1 MVLKFRHDR
10 NLFAYHV
17 PAAACLT
24 TYWEYTLMSEE
35 KIGNR
40 NLVIL
45 GALIVQ
51 VCLGTIYAWS
61 FFQTALN
68 GINPTTKM
76 QDIGIYLWPSLY
88 SQLPFAAGLASFAL
102 FMIFAGRWQDR
113 VGPRKVATLGG
124 ILLGVGY
131 ILASFVDIIAP
142 TDGLLATTDDA
153 LLGTIYLVITYG
165 IIGGAG
171 IGFAYVCPI
180 AALVKW
186 FPDKKGTI
194 TGIAVAGFGAGAL
207 VFGYVEEFLLGL
219 FDAPTVASIGT
230 VFLTLGIAYLV
241 LVVIGSQL
249 LVNPPE
255 GWLPEGF
262 TPAPATADGKG
273 LDIMPG
279 DMIKT
284 SSFWLLWLTFVFAAT
299 AGLMTLGNV
308 KSASLAI
315 DPATIAVVTVGVMSL
330 LNAAGRIVW
339 GAVSDKLGRENTM
352 ALMFTVLA
360 FGMFLFAWVSTISVS
375 WTAVMA
381 IASLIGFCFGGNFAL
396 FPSATADFFGTKNV
410 GKNYGVMFTAY
421 GIAGITGA
429 FVAGPIVDA
438 TGSYFMAFIVTG
450 ILAIIAVLFTLVLRS
465 RRTAE

>member
-1 MVLKFRHDR
+1 
-10 NLFAYHV
+10 
-17 PAAACLT
+17 
-24 TYWEYTLMSEE
+24 MSDQ

-45 GALIVQ
+45 GAIIVQ
-51 VCLGTIYAWS
+51 LCLGSIYAWS

-68 GINPTTKM
+68 GGTALV
-76 QDIGIYLWPSLY
+76 GVYLWPSLF

-113 VGPRKVATLGG
+113 VGPKKVATVGG
-124 ILLGVGY
+124 ILLGAGY
-131 ILASFVDIIAP
+131 ILAFFVDAVAG
-142 TDGLLATTDDA
+142 TDAI
-153 LLGTIYLVITYG
+153 LGTIYLIITYG

-186 FPDKKGTI
+186 FPDKKGAI

-207 VFGYVEEFLLGL
+207 VFGYVEEYLLNL
-219 FDAPTVASIGT
+219 FDVPNTPQIGYPML
-230 VFLTLGIAYLV
+230 VLGIVYLI
-241 LVVIGSQL
+241 LVVLGSQL
-249 LVNPPE
+249 LTNPPD
-255 GWLPEGF
+255 GWLPAGY
-262 TPAPATADGKG
+262 TPPPTTADGAG
-273 LDIMPG
+273 TGVMPSE
-279 DMIKT
+279 MIRT
-284 SSFWLLWLTFVFAAT
+284 STFWLLWLMFVFAAT

-315 DPATIAVVTVGVMSL
+315 DPLTDAVVIVGVMSL

-339 GAVSDKLGRENTM
+339 GATSDRLGRENTM
-352 ALMFTVLA
+352 VL
-360 FGMFLFAWVSTISVS
+360 MFLFLAIGMFAFAWMSTIAIS
-375 WTAVMA
+375 WIAVMG

-396 FPSATADFFGTKNV
+396 FPSATADFFGSKNV

-429 FVAGPIVDA
+429 LVAGPIVDA

-450 ILAIIAVLFTLVLRS
+450 VLAIIAILFTLVLKSKRK
-465 RRTAE
+465 A

>member
-1 MVLKFRHDR
+1 
-10 NLFAYHV
+10 
-17 PAAACLT
+17 
-24 TYWEYTLMSEE
+24 MSDE

-51 VCLGTIYAWS
+51 LCLGSIYAWS
-61 FFQTALN
+61 FFQTALRDAT
-68 GINPTTKM
+68 GAYI
-76 QDIGIYLWPSLY
+76 WPSLY
-88 SQLPFAAGLASFAL
+88 TQLPFAAGLASFAL

-113 VGPRKVATLGG
+113 VGPRKVATVGG
-124 ILLGVGY
+124 ILLGIGY
-131 ILASFVDIIAP
+131 ISAYFVDMV
-142 TDGLLATTDDA
+142 TGGDA
-153 LLGTIYLVITYG
+153 FLGTVYLVITYG

-207 VFGYVEEFLLGL
+207 VFGYLEQYL
-219 FDAPTVASIGT
+219 
-230 VFLTLGIAYLV
+230 LTLYNVPSTLNIGMPMLVLGVIYLV
-241 LVVIGSQL
+241 LVILGAQVL
-249 LVNPPE
+249 TNPPE
-255 GWLPEGF
+255 GWLPAGY
-262 TPAPATADGKG
+262 TPPTTTADGKG
-273 LDIMPG
+273 KDIMPG
-279 DMIKT
+279 SMIRT
-284 SSFWLLWLTFVFAAT
+284 STFWLLWLMFVFAAT

-308 KSASLAI
+308 KTAALLI
-315 DPATIAVVTVGVMSL
+315 DPAADAVILVGVMSL

-339 GAVSDKLGRENTM
+339 GATSDKIGRENTM
-352 ALMFTVLA
+352 ILMFITLA
-360 FGMFLFAWVSTISVS
+360 IGMFAFAWMSTIAIS
-375 WTAVMA
+375 WYAVMA

-438 TGSYFMAFIVTG
+438 TGSYFMAFVVTG
-450 ILAIIAVLFTLVLRS
+450 VLAIIAVLFTFVLKSKRKN
-465 RRTAE
+465 A

>member
-1 MVLKFRHDR
+1 M
-10 NLFAYHV
+10 
-17 PAAACLT
+17 T
-24 TYWEYTLMSEE
+24 EE
-35 KIGNR
+35 NVGNR
-40 NLVIL
+40 YLVIV
-45 GALIVQ
+45 GAIIVQ
-51 VCLGTIYAWS
+51 LCLGSIYAWS

-68 GINPTTKM
+68 GGT
-76 QDIGIYLWPSLY
+76 DAIGIYLWPSFY

-113 VGPRKVATLGG
+113 VGPRKVATVGG
-124 ILLGVGY
+124 VLLGLGY
-131 ILASFVDIIAP
+131 ILAWLVDIVAG
-142 TDGLLATTDDA
+142 TDAIV
-153 LLGTIYLVITYG
+153 GTVWLIVTYG

-186 FPDKKGTI
+186 FPDKKGAI

-207 VFGYVEEFLLGL
+207 VFGYVEQYLLAFFDVPTTAAVGQPFL
-219 FDAPTVASIGT
+219 I
-230 VFLTLGIAYLV
+230 LGIVYLV
-241 LVVIGSQL
+241 LVVLGAQVL
-249 LVNPPE
+249 TNPPE

-262 TPAPATADGKG
+262 TPLPATADGKG
-273 LDIMPG
+273 LDILPSQ
-279 DMIKT
+279 MIRT
-284 SSFWLLWLTFVFAAT
+284 STFWLLWLMFVFAAT

-308 KSASLAI
+308 KTAALAI
-315 DPATIAVVTVGVMSL
+315 DAAADAVIIVGVMSL

-352 ALMFTVLA
+352 ILMFFILA
-360 FGMFLFAWVSTISVS
+360 LGMFTFAWMSTIAIS
-375 WTAVMA
+375 WIAVMG

-396 FPSATADFFGTKNV
+396 FPSATADFFGSKNV

-438 TGSYFMAFIVTG
+438 TGSYFMAFLVTG
-450 ILAIIAVLFTLVLRS
+450 ALAIIAVVFTVVLKSMRK
-465 RRTAE
+465 TA

>member
-1 MVLKFRHDR
+1 
-10 NLFAYHV
+10 
-17 PAAACLT
+17 
-24 TYWEYTLMSEE
+24 MSDE

-51 VCLGTIYAWS
+51 LCLGSIYAWS

-68 GINPTTKM
+68 GGTSA
-76 QDIGIYLWPSLY
+76 IGVYLWPSLY

-113 VGPRKVATLGG
+113 VGPRKVATVGG

-131 ILASFVDIIAP
+131 ISAFFVDQVAG
-142 TDGLLATTDDA
+142 TDAF
-153 LLGTIYLVITYG
+153 LGTIYLIITYG

-207 VFGYVEEFLLGL
+207 VFGYVEQYLLNL
-219 FDAPTVASIGT
+219 FDVPATANIGMPML
-230 VFLTLGIAYLV
+230 VLGIVYLI
-241 LVVIGSQL
+241 LVVIGSQFL
-249 LVNPPE
+249 TNPPE
-255 GWLPEGF
+255 GWLPQGY
-262 TPAPATADGKG
+262 TPPSTISDGSG
-273 LDIMPG
+273 TGMMPSE
-279 DMIKT
+279 MIRT
-284 SSFWLLWLTFVFAAT
+284 STFWLLWLMFVFAAT
-299 AGLMTLGNV
+299 AGLMTIGNV
-308 KSASLAI
+308 KSAAIAI
-315 DPATIAVVTVGVMSL
+315 DPVGATALSALIIGVMSL
-330 LNAAGRIVW
+330 FNAAGRIVW
-339 GAVSDKLGRENTM
+339 GAVSDRIGRELTM
-352 ALMFTVLA
+352 ISMFFVLA
-360 FGMFLFAWVSTISVS
+360 IAMFLFAMLPEATNVVLDAQDIPISADTVVT
-375 WTAVMA
+375 WPVVTAV
-381 IASLIGFCFGGNFAL
+381 ASLVGFCFGGNFAL
-396 FPSATADFFGTKNV
+396 FPSATADFFGSKNV

-429 FVAGPIVDA
+429 FVAGPIVQA

-450 ILAIIAVLFTLVLRS
+450 VLAIIAVLFTLVLRS
-465 RRTAE
+465 KRRS

>member
-1 MVLKFRHDR
+1 
-10 NLFAYHV
+10 
-17 PAAACLT
+17 
-24 TYWEYTLMSEE
+24 MSDE

-51 VCLGTIYAWS
+51 LCLGSIYAWS
-61 FFQTALN
+61 FFQTALRE
-68 GINPTTKM
+68 GAYT
-76 QDIGIYLWPSLY
+76 WPSLY
-88 SQLPFAAGLASFAL
+88 TQLPFAAGLASFAL

-113 VGPRKVATLGG
+113 VGPRKVATVGG
-124 ILLGVGY
+124 VLLGIGY
-131 ILASFVDIIAP
+131 ISAFFVDIVA
-142 TDGLLATTDDA
+142 GGNA
-153 LLGTIYLVITYG
+153 LYGTIYLIITYG

-207 VFGYVEEFLLGL
+207 VFGYVEQFLLNL
-219 FDAPTVASIGT
+219 YNVPTTLSIGMPM
-230 VFLTLGIAYLV
+230 LILGAIYLV
-241 LVVIGSQL
+241 LVVLGSQL
-249 LVNPPE
+249 LINPPE
-255 GWLPEGF
+255 GWLPEGY
-262 TPAPATADGKG
+262 TPPPTIADGTG
-273 LDIMPG
+273 SGMMPG
-279 DMIKT
+279 EMIRT
-284 SSFWLLWLTFVFAAT
+284 SSFWLLWLMFVFAAT

-308 KSASLAI
+308 KSAALAI
-315 DPATIAVVTVGVMSL
+315 DATADAVVIVGVMSL

-339 GAVSDKLGRENTM
+339 GATSDKLGRENTM
-352 ALMFTVLA
+352 ILMFLVLSI
-360 FGMFLFAWVSTISVS
+360 GMFAFAWMSTIAIS
-375 WTAVMA
+375 WLAVMG

-396 FPSATADFFGTKNV
+396 FPSATADFFGSKNV

-429 FVAGPIVDA
+429 FVAGPIVDFFGA
-438 TGSYFMAFIVTG
+438 YFWAFVITG

-465 RRTAE
+465 KRS

>member
-1 MVLKFRHDR
+1 
-10 NLFAYHV
+10 
-17 PAAACLT
+17 
-24 TYWEYTLMSEE
+24 MSDE

-51 VCLGTIYAWS
+51 LCLGSIYAWS
-61 FFQTALN
+61 FFQTALRE
-68 GINPTTKM
+68 GVYT
-76 QDIGIYLWPSLY
+76 YPSLY
-88 SQLPFAAGLASFAL
+88 TQLPFAAGLASFAL

-113 VGPRKVATLGG
+113 VGPKKVATVGG
-124 ILLGVGY
+124 VLLGVGY
-131 ILASFVDIIAP
+131 ISAFFVDMVAGGDVLI
-142 TDGLLATTDDA
+142 
-153 LLGTIYLVITYG
+153 GTIYLIITYG

-207 VFGYVEEFLLGL
+207 VFGYVEQFLLTL
-219 FDAPTVASIGT
+219 YNVPTTANIGMPM
-230 VFLTLGIAYLV
+230 LILGAVYLV
-241 LVVIGSQL
+241 LVVLGAQL
-249 LVNPPE
+249 LTNPPE
-255 GWLPEGF
+255 GWLPAGF
-262 TPAPATADGKG
+262 TPSTTTADGAG
-273 LDIMPG
+273 TGMMPG
-279 DMIKT
+279 QMIRT
-284 SSFWLLWLTFVFAAT
+284 STFWLLWIMFVLAAT

-308 KSASLAI
+308 KSAALAI
-315 DPATIAVVTVGVMSL
+315 DPLTDAVVIVGVMSL

-339 GAVSDKLGRENTM
+339 GATSDKLGRENTM
-352 ALMFTVLA
+352 ILMFLTLA
-360 FGMFLFAWVSTISVS
+360 IGMFAFAWMSTIAIS
-375 WTAVMA
+375 WIAVMA

-396 FPSATADFFGTKNV
+396 FPSATADFFGSKNV

-438 TGSYFMAFIVTG
+438 TGSYFMAFVVTG
-450 ILAIIAVLFTLVLRS
+450 VLAILAVLFTLVLKSKRK
-465 RRTAE
+465 

>member
-1 MVLKFRHDR
+1 
-10 NLFAYHV
+10 
-17 PAAACLT
+17 
-24 TYWEYTLMSEE
+24 MSES
-35 KIGNR
+35 IGNR
-40 NLVIL
+40 YLVII
-45 GALIVQ
+45 GALLVQ
-51 VCLGTIYAWS
+51 LCLGSIYAWS

-68 GINPTTKM
+68 GGTAAV
-76 QDIGIYLWPSLY
+76 GIYLWPSLY

-113 VGPRKVATLGG
+113 VGPRKVATVGG
-124 ILLGVGY
+124 ILLGLGY
-131 ILASFVDIIAP
+131 ILAWLTDIIAG
-142 TDGLLATTDDA
+142 TDAVI
-153 LLGTIYLVITYG
+153 GTVWLIISYG
-165 IIGGAG
+165 IVGGAG

-186 FPDKKGTI
+186 FPDKKGAI

-207 VFGYVEEFLLGL
+207 VFGYVEQFLLDFYNVPATAQVGQ
-219 FDAPTVASIGT
+219 P
-230 VFLTLGIAYLV
+230 FLILGIIYLV
-241 LVVIGSQL
+241 LVVLGSQM

-262 TPAPATADGKG
+262 TPPPATADGAG
-273 LDIMPG
+273 TGMMPG
-279 DMIKT
+279 EMIRT
-284 SSFWLLWLTFVFAAT
+284 STFWLLWLMFVFAAT

-315 DPATIAVVTVGVMSL
+315 DPLTDAVVIVGVMSL

-352 ALMFTVLA
+352 ILMFLILSL
-360 FGMFLFAWVSTISVS
+360 GMFAFAWMSTISIS
-375 WTAVMA
+375 WIAVMG

-396 FPSATADFFGTKNV
+396 FPSATADFFGSKNV

-429 FVAGPIVDA
+429 FVAGPIVQA
-438 TGSYFMAFIVTG
+438 TGSYFLAFVVTG
-450 ILAIIAVLFTLVLRS
+450 ILAIIAVVFTFILKM
-465 RRTAE
+465 RRK

>member
-1 MVLKFRHDR
+1 
-10 NLFAYHV
+10 
-17 PAAACLT
+17 
-24 TYWEYTLMSEE
+24 MSDE

-51 VCLGTIYAWS
+51 LCLGSIYAWS
-61 FFQTALN
+61 FFQTALRD
-68 GINPTTKM
+68 GAGAYIWDP
-76 QDIGIYLWPSLY
+76 LY
-88 SQLPFAAGLASFAL
+88 TQLPFAAGLASFAL

-113 VGPRKVATLGG
+113 VGPRKVATVGG
-124 ILLGVGY
+124 ILLGIGY
-131 ILASFVDIIAP
+131 ISAFFVDMV
-142 TDGLLATTDDA
+142 TGGDA
-153 LLGTIYLVITYG
+153 FLGTVYLVITYG

-207 VFGYVEEFLLGL
+207 VFGYLEQYLLVL
-219 FDAPTVASIGT
+219 YNVPATANIGMPM
-230 VFLTLGIAYLV
+230 LILGIIYLV
-241 LVVIGSQL
+241 LVVLGAQVL
-249 LVNPPE
+249 TNPPE
-255 GWLPEGF
+255 GWLPAGY
-262 TPAPATADGKG
+262 TLPTTTADGKG
-273 LDIMPG
+273 EGVLPG
-279 DMIKT
+279 AMIKT
-284 SSFWLLWLTFVFAAT
+284 STFWLLWLMFVFAAT

-308 KSASLAI
+308 KSAALLI
-315 DPATIAVVTVGVMSL
+315 DPTADAVILVGVMSL

-339 GAVSDKLGRENTM
+339 GATSDKIGRENTM
-352 ALMFTVLA
+352 IIMFSVLA
-360 FGMFLFAWVSTISVS
+360 VGMFAFAWMSTIAIS
-375 WTAVMA
+375 WYAVMA

-429 FVAGPIVDA
+429 FVAGPIVSI
-438 TGSYFMAFIVTG
+438 TNSYYMAFVITG
-450 ILAIIAVLFTLVLRS
+450 VLAIIAVLFTFVLRS
-465 RRTAE
+465 KRKTA